1 MSETYRSE
9 PRPYLF
15 DPVQHPDSF
24 RGVLSRRFLAFL
36 LDTVIIAAPVAAAGL
51 LILVF
56 GFLTF
61 GFGWALY
68 GLIGP
73 ASILWALAYA
83 GLTLGGPRSATLGMR
98 AMGIEMRQLDGAPMT
113 PVLAVISI
121 VLFWVA
127 NSLLTPLVA
136 IVGLFNSRKRLLHDF
151 AIGTVVVNSDER
163 VTELRRYR

>member
-1 MSETYRSE
+1 MSETYRE
-9 PRPYLF
+9 PGPYLF

-24 RGVLSRRFLAFL
+24 RGVLFRRFLAFL

-83 GLTLGGPRSATLGMR
+83 GLTLGGPRSATIGMR

-136 IVGLFNSRKRLLHDF
+136 VVALFNSRRRLLHDLV
-151 AIGTVVVNSDER
+151 IGTVVVNSDER
-163 VTELRRYR
+163 VSELRRYR